1 MNRRAENYA
10 MTTLADWIGPIF
22 DCVNQ
27 CLSWDITA
35 IVFARELEPNSAARA
50 VMRLFQL
57 FLHICNSSLWKTES
71 QPIPAW
77 TALLE
82 ERTPR
87 TNKLKSANRLPLQ
100 CIPLGVRLRIERN
113 IQFVTTNSPQLRN
126 SKKNVHAGS
135 RFHNIA

>member
-1 MNRRAENYA
+1 

-22 DCVNQ
+22 NCVNQ

-35 IVFARELEPNSAARA
+35 IVFARELEPNSTAGA

-57 FLHICNSSLWKTES
+57 LLRICNSSLWKTES

-77 TALLE
+77 TAMLE

-87 TNKLKSANRLPLQ
+87 ANKLKSANRLPLQ
-100 CIPLGVRLRIERN
+100 CIPLGRS
-113 IQFVTTNSPQLRN
+113 SPQDRKEHPN
-126 SKKNVHAGS
+126 CDNKQPTTTQ
-135 RFHNIA
+135 F